1 MQVRQSVH
9 SEHARQMGTQD
20 LRKNFL
26 VEDIFRAEHCS
37 MTYSHVDRITFGGIM
52 PVEQTLSLAPELGQG
67 LGVDFFLQ
75 RRELGLINLA
85 GAGVIKV
92 DGTEHEVGPREAL
105 YIGQGARDLSF
116 GSVDPAQPAKFYY
129 NSAPAHTA
137 YPTRKITLD
146 AVVPGGYPGALLYRL
161 EKRRTGNHPADGQ
174 RMGA

>member
-1 MQVRQSVH
+1 
-9 SEHARQMGTQD
+9 MGTRD

-92 DGTEHEVGPREAL
+92 DGTEYEVGPREAL